1 MPTCAAWCNNIPDDT
16 VGDVM
21 NLELSGRVA
30 LVTGSSRG
38 IGAGIALALA
48 DEGCDLI
55 LTGRDNAALASVA
68 DSIRAKGRRASICT
82 ADLRDFNAASALVEL
97 VRKDFGRLDIL
108 VNCAGAT
115 KRGDF
120 LELSDEDWADGFALK
135 FFAHVRLSRQ
145 LWKFLKESGGSVVII
160 GGTSGRI
167 PHADFAIG
175 STVNAAQAAFG
186 KALADLG
193 KSDGVKVN
201 TVHLGHIDTDRLVR
215 RVKIEMSRTGQT
227 EEAVRRDFC
236 KTAGINRFG
245 TTADVA
251 DLVAFIV
258 SKRATW
264 LHGAT
269 IDLDGGEIPA
279 L

>member
-1 MPTCAAWCNNIPDDT
+1 
-16 VGDVM
+16 M
-21 NLELSGRVA
+21 NLELDGKVA

-38 IGAGIALALA
+38 IGADIALGLA
-48 DEGCDLI
+48 SEGCDLI
-55 LTGRDNAALASVA
+55 LTGRDTAALSDIANT
-68 DSIRAKGRRASICT
+68 IRSKGRRASICI
-82 ADLRDFNAASALVEL
+82 ADLRQPSAATALVDLIQE
-97 VRKDFGRLDIL
+97 DFGKLDIL
-108 VNCAGAT
+108 VNCAGAA
-115 KRGDF
+115 KRGLF
-120 LELSDEDWADGFALK
+120 LELNDDDWADGFALK
-135 FFAHVRLSRQ
+135 FFAHVRLSRAVWMLLQ
-145 LWKFLKESGGSVVII
+145 QSRGSVVMI

-167 PHADFAIG
+167 PHADYAIG
-175 STVNAAQAAFG
+175 SAVNAAQAAFG

-193 KSDGVKVN
+193 KSDGVQVN

-215 RVKIEMSRTGQT
+215 RVKVEMDRKSRS
-227 EEAVRRDFC
+227 EDEVRREFRQ
-236 KTAGINRFG
+236 KAGINRFG
-245 TTADVA
+245 TAMDVA